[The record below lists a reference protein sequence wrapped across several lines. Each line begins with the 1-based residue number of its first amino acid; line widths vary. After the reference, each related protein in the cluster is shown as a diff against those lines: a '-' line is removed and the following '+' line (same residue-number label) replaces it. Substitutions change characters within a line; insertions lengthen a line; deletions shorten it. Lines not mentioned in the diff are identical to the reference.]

1 MLKRMFYVK
10 LPVRKHGVSFASK
23 SQLRLILPA
32 ANTQRKLRFLVV
44 GFSFIPN
51 FILGVFCADQKQPFC
66 SAYANRKLASA
77 VPSSAF
83 AKYNPKLYN
92 IYKPEYPSGL
102 PRFRAAFYRFNITQ
116 KETSLLWLN

>member
-1 MLKRMFYVK
+1 MK

-23 SQLRLILPA
+23 SQFRLILPA

-51 FILGVFCADQKQPFC
+51 FIIGVFCADQKKPFY

-77 VPSSAF
+77 VPSFAF

-92 IYKPEYPSGL
+92 IYKSEYPSVL
-102 PRFRAAFYRFNITQ
+102 PHCARRFTVLTLRKRR
-116 KETSLLWLN
+116 LLYYG